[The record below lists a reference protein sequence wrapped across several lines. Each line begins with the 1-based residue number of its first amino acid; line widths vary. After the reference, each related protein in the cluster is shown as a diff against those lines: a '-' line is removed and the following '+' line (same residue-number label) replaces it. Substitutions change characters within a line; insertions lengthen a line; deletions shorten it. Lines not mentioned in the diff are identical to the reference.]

1 MKKYIANNG
10 YGKRIR
16 AIEIDKETDSSVW
29 VDGRV
34 RRKYT
39 EFESFFDTFEQAKE
53 WLLLESKA
61 RLDQSRRQLEREQSI
76 YGNILGLKEQS
87 K

>member
-10 YGKRIR
+10 YGKCIR
-16 AIEIDKETDSSVW
+16 AIEIDKEIDSSVW
-29 VDGRV
+29 LEGRV
-34 RRKYT
+34 RRKHS

-53 WLLLESKA
+53 WLLLEAKA
-61 RLDQSRRQLEREQSI
+61 RVDQSRRKLEHEQSI
-76 YGNILGLKEQS
+76 YGNILGLKDES